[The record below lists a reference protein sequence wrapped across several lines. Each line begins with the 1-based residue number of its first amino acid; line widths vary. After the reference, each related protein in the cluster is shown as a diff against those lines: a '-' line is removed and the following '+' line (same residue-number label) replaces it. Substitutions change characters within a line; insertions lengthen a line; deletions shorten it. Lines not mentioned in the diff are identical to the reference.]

1 MSGSR
6 TIPFRSL
13 TITPH
18 IESVCVNNTRTSLT
32 NSDKRAS
39 SLLYLGSMASNLTS
53 VSANRSQ
60 IISPYKISAEGAENR
75 VTQAAGFPPSPPRP
89 GRVNALQISIQALI
103 VVTEAHV
110 CLRRGNFTTNQVSAW
125 GYLGL
130 LFI

>member
-32 NSDKRAS
+32 NCDKRAS
-39 SLLYLGSMASNLTS
+39 SLLYLGSMASNSTS

-60 IISPYKISAEGAENR
+60 IISPYKISARGGLSLR
-75 VTQAAGFPPSPPRP
+75 SSCKLPHAGIPNQSD
-89 GRVNALQISIQALI
+89 LYES
-103 VVTEAHV
+103 EADHD
-110 CLRRGNFTTNQVSAW
+110 L
-125 GYLGL
+125 
-130 LFI
+130 